1 MQVLDNP
8 KNYYNRGRNMRAP
21 LPNVDKIIK
30 DIKANPK
37 YQQYQRQAQSQSRP
51 YIKKSNSSLS
61 NRSDSRG
68 SINDSDRFY
77 SNENS
82 MSDILPTNDTSKD
95 SSRITNNSSKM

>member
-1 MQVLDNP
+1 MQYENP

-21 LPNVDKIIK
+21 LPNVENLIK
-30 DIKANPK
+30 DIKSNPK

-68 SINDSDRFY
+68 SYNDSDKYY

-82 MSDILPTNDTSKD
+82 VSDILPTNDTSKD
-95 SSRITNNSSKM
+95 SSRNNNVPAKK